1 MQGLAALAMLVP
13 TLLLTGGV
21 ALAAAKP
28 CPHGWMPTGYG
39 YGCTR
44 SPSPSTPPPST
55 PPPTTPPPTTPPPTT
70 KPPTTKPPTS
80 APPTTTPPLPVT
92 GADAGP
98 AALIGGGLVSVGAI
112 FALWATM
119 FVRRNRFQA

>member
-1 MQGLAALAMLVP
+1 MQGFAALAMLVP

-28 CPHGWMPTGYG
+28 CPPGWMPTGYG
-39 YGCTR
+39 YGCTS
-44 SPSPSTPPPST
+44 SPSPS
-55 PPPTTPPPTTPPPTT
+55 TPPPTTPPPTT
-70 KPPTTKPPTS
+70 KPPTT
-80 APPTTTPPLPVT
+80 APPTTAPPTTRPPLPVT

-98 AALIGGGLVSVGAI
+98 TALIGGGLIAVGAV

>member
-1 MQGLAALAMLVP
+1 MPARLDADRVRIRLHAL
-13 TLLLTGGV
+13 TV
-21 ALAAAKP
+21 AVDASPEHAAA
-28 CPHGWMPTGYG
+28 HHAAAH
-39 YGCTR
+39 
-44 SPSPSTPPPST
+44 TPPPT
-55 PPPTTPPPTTPPPTT
+55 TTPPTTPPPTTT
-70 KPPTTKPPTS
+70 PPTS

>member
-39 YGCTR
+39 YGCTP

-70 KPPTTKPPTS
+70 
-80 APPTTTPPLPVT
+80 TPPLPVT

-98 AALIGGGLVSVGAI
+98 TALIGGGLVSVGAI